1 MWPPASPLSPP
12 QWLTVAHRATPIS
25 QLQLSWRTPI
35 VDGQAAG
42 QVSSWVWGCCL
53 GDVRPCRT
61 ALWLQHHSPS
71 HKLPPHPAPSISHI
85 SRTSAATLSQ
95 KPAITGELK
104 TEEPLLELWNTVL
117 GLPPP
122 RRLPL
127 LVDLYP
133 FSQGLDIFSA
143 LGAPSCGFKALS

>member
-1 MWPPASPLSPP
+1 MTPCLP
-12 QWLTVAHRATPIS
+12 TVAPSMINCCTPRHAHQSVAVKLKDAHRGRAGSRSGQQLGVGLLPWRCPSMSHCIVAPAPLPIS
-25 QLQLSWRTPI
+25 Q
-35 VDGQAAG
+35 A
-42 QVSSWVWGCCL
+42 
-53 GDVRPCRT
+53 
-61 ALWLQHHSPS
+61 
-71 HKLPPHPAPSISHI
+71 PPHPAPSISHI